1 MFMENG
7 EEGELKEEKYKQ
19 VIYWVLFSSW
29 D

>member
-1 MFMENG
+1 MENG